1 MLQRWNVTN
10 SLDHPTFKLCEG
22 DEDPEEP
29 ADQAQVKTAQAIAG
43 ALLWLNTRTRPDISV
58 GVSAVCRLA
67 TKNPA
72 KAIEV
77 GMNVMAYIRGNPGGL
92 RYKSEAPKEIW
103 GERNQLK
110 I

>member
-1 MLQRWNVTN
+1 VTK
-10 SLDHPTFKLCEG
+10 SIDHPSFRLCEG

-29 ADQAQVKTAQAIAG
+29 VDQSQVKPAQAIAG

-58 GVSAVCRLA
+58 GVSTVCRFA

-72 KAIEV
+72 KAVEI

-92 RYKSEAPKEIW
+92 RYPM
-103 GERNQLK
+103 Q
-110 I
+110 